1 MKTKGKIQ
9 WNQSPF
15 SITSKVIITKPS
27 GRIGSES
34 SLQHLPPF
42 QKCVWKARFNRRC
55 CKRFRSSSIYLEC
68 GLEKPAGRKHLPV
81 FALFV
86 IGQKGKRS
94 QPKQMDVGSADKS
107 VKRCKLLVKNSA
119 SHSSNGVSES
129 QRYFCS
135 LGMQRL
141 FKFSFVPFFDETGA
155 VSVEQQL
162 QVSDVF
168 SYLDAFVGIGIFD
181 AVFHSFKNDCGR

>member
-1 MKTKGKIQ
+1 MLNLVGDAV
-9 WNQSPF
+9 NG
-15 SITSKVIITKPS
+15 SI
-27 GRIGSES
+27 
-34 SLQHLPPF
+34 
-42 QKCVWKARFNRRC
+42 
-55 CKRFRSSSIYLEC
+55 LEC

-129 QRYFCS
+129 PRYSFFI
-135 LGMQRL
+135 L
-141 FKFSFVPFFDETGA
+141 FSGDTSVIQVFLCA
-155 VSVEQQL
+155 VL
-162 QVSDVF
+162 
-168 SYLDAFVGIGIFD
+168 
-181 AVFHSFKNDCGR
+181 

>member
-1 MKTKGKIQ
+1 MLNLVGDAV
-9 WNQSPF
+9 NG
-15 SITSKVIITKPS
+15 SI
-27 GRIGSES
+27 
-34 SLQHLPPF
+34 
-42 QKCVWKARFNRRC
+42 
-55 CKRFRSSSIYLEC
+55 LEC

-129 QRYFCS
+129 PRYFCS

-168 SYLDAFVGIGIFD
+168 SYLDAFVGICLLYTSPIWILCVLVYLYQVITKIIAF
-181 AVFHSFKNDCGR
+181 